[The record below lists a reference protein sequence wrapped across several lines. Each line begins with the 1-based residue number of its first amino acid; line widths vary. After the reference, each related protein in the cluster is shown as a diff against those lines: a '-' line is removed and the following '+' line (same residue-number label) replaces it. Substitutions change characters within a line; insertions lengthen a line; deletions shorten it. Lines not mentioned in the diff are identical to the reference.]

1 MRGSV
6 KKEIQ
11 KDIEKIAQGMDC
23 QKDFI
28 CYTSDF
34 THICKVSIFGFEDVL
49 ECGEEKPSDCSF
61 ARKHLNTYQ
70 CTCPVR
76 AYIKK
81 KLEK

>member
-1 MRGSV
+1 MRGPV

-11 KDIEKIAQGMDC
+11 KDIEKIATGMNC

-34 THICKVSIFGFEDVL
+34 TRICKVNIFGFEEVL
-49 ECGEEKPSDCSF
+49 GCGEEKPSDCIFS
-61 ARKHLNTYQ
+61 RKYLNTFQ